1 MKLNLRTY
9 FLIFF
14 LKQQIDYLIDEEL
27 KLKDEY
33 FYDTQYHLIKEG
45 VDIKTE
51 KFLKHIKYYLA
62 KPVTEDVNKML
73 DG

>member
-1 MKLNLRTY
+1 MNLRTY

-14 LKQQIDYLIDEEL
+14 LKPQIDYLIDEEL

-33 FYDTQYHLIKEG
+33 FYDTHYHLSKEG

-51 KFLKHIKYYLA
+51 KFLKHIKNYLA
-62 KPVTEDVNKML
+62 KPFTEDANKMP

>member
-1 MKLNLRTY
+1 
-9 FLIFF
+9 
-14 LKQQIDYLIDEEL
+14 L

-33 FYDTQYHLIKEG
+33 FYDTHYHRTKEG

-51 KFLKHIKYYLA
+51 KFLKHIKNYLA
-62 KPVTEDVNKML
+62 KPVTEDINKMP